1 MSAATTNKDNG
12 MKYAVPLTLAVLLA
26 ACTSTPPPPAVPD
39 APGATTPS
47 AANDTCGASMYAA
60 LIGQPING
68 QGVPGESRLTRHILP
83 GTQVTMDYVA
93 QRMNIEANANGT
105 ITRINCG

>member
-12 MKYAVPLTLAVLLA
+12 MKYAVPLTLAFILA
-26 ACTSTPPPPAVPD
+26 ACTSAPPPSAPD
-39 APGATTPS
+39 ASGAATPS
-47 AANDTCGASMYAA
+47 TENDTCGASMYAA
-60 LIGQPING
+60 LIGQPISG
-68 QGVPGESRLTRHILP
+68 KGVPGTSRLTRHILP

-93 QRMNIEANANGT
+93 QRMNIEADAGGT